1 LFKEGQEIWLLEE
14 PNIYRKTV
22 TDCIRQCVYRGKG
35 STMNGSTDRH
45 HITYLRDGKL
55 GMSTN
60 VGGDQLFGTLEEL
73 KKKLIAQKALKMSQ
87 LLKEVNVL
95 GEDIKYIRSLKN
107 VKEDREK
114 KLVKLLSDT
123 QK

>member
-1 LFKEGQEIWLLEE
+1 MFKEGQEIWILEE

-22 TDCIRQCVYRGKG
+22 TDCIRQCVYRGKEDRPG
-35 STMNGSTDRH
+35 RH

-55 GMSTN
+55 GMSMS

-87 LLKEVNVL
+87 LLKEVNAL
-95 GEDIKYIRSLKN
+95 GEDITYIRSLKN

-114 KLVKLLSDT
+114 KLVELLSDT